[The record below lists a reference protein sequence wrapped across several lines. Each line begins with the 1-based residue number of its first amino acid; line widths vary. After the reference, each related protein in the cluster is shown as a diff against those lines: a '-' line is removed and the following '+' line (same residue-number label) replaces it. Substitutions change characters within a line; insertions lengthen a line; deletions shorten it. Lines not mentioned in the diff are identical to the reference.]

1 MNLSNEGLDEIEQL
15 ADQHQNV
22 NLSFQIQILREI
34 RGLKELLKQQEK
46 QLKKIKKLLCIIAS
60 NTEQKIDPHKMVD
73 YIAKKL
79 EAAIEKVT
87 E

>member
-1 MNLSNEGLDEIEQL
+1 MYKLLKEI
-15 ADQHQNV
+15 
-22 NLSFQIQILREI
+22 
-34 RGLKELLKQQEK
+34 LKELKGIRKELH
-46 QLKKIKKLLCIIAS
+46 IIAS

-79 EAAIEKVT
+79 EAAIEKVS

>member
-1 MNLSNEGLDEIEQL
+1 MEEVVKE
-15 ADQHQNV
+15 
-22 NLSFQIQILREI
+22 LREI
-34 RGLKELLKQQEK
+34 KELLR
-46 QLKKIKKLLCIIAS
+46 IIAS

-79 EAAIEKVT
+79 EAAIEKVS